1 MKCRINIIQGDAGGK
16 VSIFGGGSIGDCE
29 EKFRMVTEIELFECT
44 DVTTLDLCLCGL
56 MKSEVNK
63 RQVDTQT
70 NCWLAFWM
78 LLPA

>member
-44 DVTTLDLCLCGL
+44 D
-56 MKSEVNK
+56 
-63 RQVDTQT
+63 
-70 NCWLAFWM
+70 
-78 LLPA
+78 